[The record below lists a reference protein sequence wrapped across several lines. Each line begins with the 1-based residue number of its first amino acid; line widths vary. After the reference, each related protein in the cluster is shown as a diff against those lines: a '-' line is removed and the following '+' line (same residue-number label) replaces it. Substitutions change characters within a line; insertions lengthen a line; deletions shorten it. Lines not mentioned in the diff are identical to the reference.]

1 MTPKPFDAEKFAS
14 PKPPLKPWASAKLV
28 PKPWLVSKLPLPP
41 PLLKPPLKTGALLS
55 IKLELPAV
63 GVAPKSLPPKLVPKP
78 LLSKL
83 DVNAMLVPKPLP
95 SKLGVNELPPLAPN
109 PEDVMPI
116 AGDPKPETS
125 MPIKSPIRSGGGGG
139 GGGGVASI
147 PGAVPGAAGAKS
159 KSRPPNGSASAA
171 SKAGSWTPSASSS
184 STPSRGVGELPYS
197 LSGVGGGSQLCC
209 MPAPAGD
216 PGAAWCNSSAQLG
229 HFITYGTPSIGRGWR
244 MRGYSRRRARPTA
257 TAC

>member
-1 MTPKPFDAEKFAS
+1 M
-14 PKPPLKPWASAKLV
+14 LV
-28 PKPWLVSKLPLPP
+28 PTPLPSKL
-41 PLLKPPLKTGALLS
+41 G
-55 IKLELPAV
+55 
-63 GVAPKSLPPKLVPKP
+63 
-78 LLSKL
+78 
-83 DVNAMLVPKPLP
+83 VNAMLVPKPLP
-95 SKLGVNELPPLAPN
+95 SKLGVNELPSLAQN
-109 PEDVMPI
+109 PEDVMPM

-139 GGGGVASI
+139 GGGGVAGI
-147 PGAVPGAAGAKS
+147 PGAAGAKS

-197 LSGVGGGSQLCC
+197 LSGVGGGSQLC
-209 MPAPAGD
+209 MPVPAGD

-229 HFITYGTPSIGRGWR
+229 HLITYGTPPIGRGWR